1 MDINNF
7 KKKPNFFFSLEK
19 AAATKEKRKKKLDLL
34 PDRGGSPSTGSGPHV
49 SSLVLF
55 FPRSML
61 VADQIED

>member
-1 MDINNF
+1 MDRNNL
-7 KKKPNFFFSLEK
+7 KKKPSFSFSLEK
-19 AAATKEKRKKKLDLL
+19 AAATKKKKKKLNLW

-61 VADQIED
+61 VADLIED